1 VTILV
6 PENHALLQLKR
17 ALDWERLG
25 QVMVKHWRAAGKNVA
40 GGPGMPWP
48 VSLYVPLLVLMAV
61 KALNSRQMEEYL
73 AENGVARVFMEL
85 QDQERAAVRDHSN
98 IARAQAALGEAGW
111 QAVNELLVT
120 EAVRC
125 GFGKPEVLSSD
136 TTVQE
141 PQIGYPHEAGI
152 LRGIAQRVV
161 RSLRKL
167 QPRGGQAVAAA
178 KEKAKEVLKGVK
190 HYHLFAKTKAEKD
203 AVLQQLVHQT
213 QALSAASQQVIKGVK
228 ETTSQAVKSAIA
240 KLTQMATV
248 TQVLLPQIAQWLATG
263 VVASGKLL
271 HAGITTARA
280 IVKNKVGKKVEFGLK
295 WLLNRIEG
303 GYVFGTVV
311 GAHADEKQMPLVA
324 LSQYRAVFGPEGH
337 AADAGL
343 RPGRERGQDGAETAP
358 SGGQEGGDRAG
369 GASRVVHCHGRPEEG
384 QEPAGQDRGEYRGLK
399 ELEVRLPPWTPAQ
412 PSNPSGHGPVGPGV
426 SEREQ
431 TDAGPRRERPKSASS
446 CSLTPAQ
453 GRGNERSRA
462 KGEAKRAKEDNEE
475 AEDERTRIHPL

>member
-1 VTILV
+1 VSILV
-6 PENHALLQLKR
+6 PQHHPLLQLKR

-25 QVMVKHWRAAGKNVA
+25 QVMVKHWRAAGKNVD
-40 GGPGMPWP
+40 GGRGVGWP

-73 AENGVARVFMEL
+73 AENGVARVFMDL
-85 QDQERAAVRDHSN
+85 QAQERAAVRDHSN
-98 IARAQAALGEAGW
+98 IARAQAALGAAGW
-111 QAVNELLVT
+111 QAVNELLMT

-125 GFGKPEVLSSD
+125 GFGKPGVLSAD

-167 QPRGGQAVAAA
+167 QPRGGQAAATA

-203 AVLQQLVHQT
+203 AVLQELVHQT
-213 QALSAASQQVIKGVK
+213 QALSDASQQVIQAVK
-228 ETTSQAVKSAIA
+228 ETTAQAVQSAVG
-240 KLTQMATV
+240 KLTQMVAV
-248 TQVLLPQIAQWLATG
+248 TQVLLPQIVQWLATG

-324 LSQYRAVFGPEGH
+324 LRQYRAVFGPKATPRMLVYDRGGSAAKTVQKLHQEGVPKVGIEPVGQAAWSIA
-337 AADAGL
+337 AADQQKVKSQRAK
-343 RPGRERGQDGAETAP
+343 T
-358 SGGQEGGDRAG
+358 EGSIGTLKSPKYAFN
-369 GASRVVHCHGRPEEG
+369 HGRQRTDQSLVATG
-384 QEPAGQDRGEYRGLK
+384 QWALVCLNLNKLLRDLVGKAQKAQVPA
-399 ELEVRLPPWTPAQ
+399 A
-412 PSNPSGHGPVGPGV
+412 
-426 SEREQ
+426 
-431 TDAGPRRERPKSASS
+431 
-446 CSLTPAQ
+446 
-453 GRGNERSRA
+453 
-462 KGEAKRAKEDNEE
+462 
-475 AEDERTRIHPL
+475 

>member
-1 VTILV
+1 
-6 PENHALLQLKR
+6 
-17 ALDWERLG
+17 
-25 QVMVKHWRAAGKNVA
+25 
-40 GGPGMPWP
+40 
-48 VSLYVPLLVLMAV
+48 MAV
-61 KALNSRQMEEYL
+61 KALTSRQMEEYL

-85 QDQERAAVRDHSN
+85 QEQERAAVRDHSN

-111 QAVNELLVT
+111 QEVNEWIVT

-125 GFGKPEVLSSD
+125 GFGNPAVLSSD

-167 QPRGGQAVAAA
+167 KQRGGQAAAAA

-213 QALSAASQQVIKGVK
+213 QAMIEASQQVVVAVQD
-228 ETTSQAVKSAIA
+228 TTAQAVKSAVA
-240 KLTQMATV
+240 KLKQMATV
-248 TQVLLPQIAQWLATG
+248 TQVLIPQIVQWLATG

-311 GAHADEKQMPLVA
+311 GAHADEKQMPLIA
-324 LSQYRAVFGPEGH
+324 LRQYRAVFGLKATPQLLVYDRGGSAAKTVEKLHQAGVKKVGIEPVGH
-337 AADAGL
+337 AVWSIAAADQKKVKSQRAKTEGSI
-343 RPGRERGQDGAETAP
+343 GALKISKYAY
-358 SGGQEGGDRAG
+358 
-369 GASRVVHCHGRPEEG
+369 HHGRQRSHQALVATG
-384 QEPAGQDRGEYRGLK
+384 QWALVCLNVNKLMRDLVGKDQQ
-399 ELEVRLPPWTPAQ
+399 AQ
-412 PSNPSGHGPVGPGV
+412 
-426 SEREQ
+426 
-431 TDAGPRRERPKSASS
+431 AA
-446 CSLTPAQ
+446 A
-453 GRGNERSRA
+453 A
-462 KGEAKRAKEDNEE
+462 
-475 AEDERTRIHPL
+475 

>member
-1 VTILV
+1 MRAGSQCTGGGACLPSPSGQRVAIFV
-6 PENHALLQLKR
+6 PESHPLLQLKR
-17 ALDWERLG
+17 ALDWEAIAA
-25 QVMVKHWRAAGKNVA
+25 VMVTHWRAAGKNVD
-40 GGPGMPWP
+40 GVPGMPWP

-85 QDQERAAVRDHSN
+85 QEQERAAVRDHSN

-111 QAVNELLVT
+111 QEVNEWIVT
-120 EAVRC
+120 AAVRC
-125 GFGKPEVLSSD
+125 GFGHPEVLSAD

-167 QPRGGQAVAAA
+167 KQRGGQALAAA
-178 KEKAKEVLKGVK
+178 REKAKEVLKGVK
-190 HYHLFAKTKAEKD
+190 HYHLFTKTKAEKD
-203 AVLQQLVHQT
+203 QVLQQLVHQT
-213 QALSAASQQVIKGVK
+213 HALSEASQQVLAEVQD
-228 ETTSQAVKSAIA
+228 TTAQAVQSAIA
-240 KLTQMATV
+240 KLKQMVAV
-248 TQVLLPQIAQWLATG
+248 IQVLLPQIVQWLATG

-324 LSQYRAVFGPEGH
+324 LRQYRAVFGPRATPQMLVYDRGGS
-337 AADAGL
+337 AAKTVQKL
-343 RPGRERGQDGAETAP
+343 Q
-358 SGGQEGGDRAG
+358 QEGVKKVGIAPVGNAAWSIAEEDQKQVKSQRAKTEG
-369 GASRVVHCHGRPEEG
+369 SIGALKSPKYAFHHGRQRSNHTLVATG
-384 QEPAGQDRGEYRGLK
+384 QWALVCLNVNKLMRDLVGKDQK
-399 ELEVRLPPWTPAQ
+399 AQ
-412 PSNPSGHGPVGPGV
+412 
-426 SEREQ
+426 
-431 TDAGPRRERPKSASS
+431 AA
-446 CSLTPAQ
+446 A
-453 GRGNERSRA
+453 A
-462 KGEAKRAKEDNEE
+462 
-475 AEDERTRIHPL
+475 